1 MNLVREYT
9 EKIVK
14 FKRKLQLKIT
24 LKGGYVITVV
34 YILKGGD
41 WDVSNKQPD
50 TYICGAPRGIE
61 NL

>member
-24 LKGGYVITVV
+24 LKRGYVITVV

-41 WDVSNKQPD
+41 
-50 TYICGAPRGIE
+50 
-61 NL
+61 

>member
-24 LKGGYVITVV
+24 LKGEYVFNVV
-34 YILKGGD
+34 YI
-41 WDVSNKQPD
+41 
-50 TYICGAPRGIE
+50 Y
-61 NL
+61 